1 MSGCH
6 SRDHGSTLPDGFGG
20 WGSWV
25 GMAEPSPV
33 NHQAVFATCVP
44 TQMPLPEIHLDFPN
58 ANGFEKGA
66 LLAPLQEAANGGGQV
81 SRRSLARTPAYERS
95 EGRCRGEPQKKPGG
109 GEMPK
114 GKYPRSR
121 RGGSKLGGLN
131 GGGFLRGSSCRC
143 LRTRFQSQ
151 WESWCLGRGAPGPQ
165 ASLGMEGGRR
175 AVLGVPEMEG
185 ERGSRPRSIT
195 NGGWGRLPC
204 SPTPSTEQREPPAF
218 RAPTLRSP
226 NLSSVV
232 GARPSPR
239 HSHWERTRA
248 QCSRRL
254 RLLFHPPWGAP
265 SGSLQAQG
273 FRQATPHVRGLPTAR
288 SRAGTRS
295 LFPVLGARASVA

>member
-25 GMAEPSPV
+25 GMAEPSPA
-33 NHQAVFATCVP
+33 NHQAVFATRVP

-131 GGGFLRGSSCRC
+131 GGGFLRGSSCHC

-151 WESWCLGRGAPGPQ
+151 WEF
-165 ASLGMEGGRR
+165 
-175 AVLGVPEMEG
+175 G
-185 ERGSRPRSIT
+185 ERGAGAASEPGNGRGTQGRAGRPGDGSGTGIQAKIHNQWRLGPAPLLPNT
-195 NGGWGRLPC
+195 LNGAKRTTGFPGAH
-204 SPTPSTEQREPPAF
+204 TPQPQPF
-218 RAPTLRSP
+218 FGCGRAPLPPPLPLGTHA
-226 NLSSVV
+226 
-232 GARPSPR
+232 GAM
-239 HSHWERTRA
+239 
-248 QCSRRL
+248 L
-254 RLLFHPPWGAP
+254 
-265 SGSLQAQG
+265 
-273 FRQATPHVRGLPTAR
+273 
-288 SRAGTRS
+288 
-295 LFPVLGARASVA
+295 